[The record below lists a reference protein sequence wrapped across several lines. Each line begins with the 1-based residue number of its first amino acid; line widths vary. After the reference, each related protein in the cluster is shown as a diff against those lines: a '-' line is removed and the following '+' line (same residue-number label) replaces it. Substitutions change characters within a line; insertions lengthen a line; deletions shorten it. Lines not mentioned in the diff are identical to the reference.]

1 MCACKGDSES
11 ESVIEIKVMD
21 QNENGKANIRIREKR
36 YDEEENANVE
46 KCKHNK
52 QIEYFETFSLNFNVS
67 QSRCVL
73 YFFGLV
79 WFGIG
84 STWLERLN
92 RQIQSFW
99 RKI

>member
-1 MCACKGDSES
+1 MYACEGEGES
-11 ESVIEIKVMD
+11 ESVIEVKVMD

-52 QIEYFETFSLNFNVS
+52 QIEYFETFSTEFQCIAITV
-67 QSRCVL
+67 CVI

-79 WFGIG
+79 SVPLGM
-84 STWLERLN
+84 N
-92 RQIQSFW
+92 D
-99 RKI
+99 

>member
-1 MCACKGDSES
+1 MCACKGESES
-11 ESVIEIKVMD
+11 ESVIEVKVMD

-73 YFFGLV
+73 YFFWFGLV
-79 WFGIG
+79 SVPLG
-84 STWLERLN
+84 LN
-92 RQIQSFW
+92 D
-99 RKI
+99 

>member
-1 MCACKGDSES
+1 MCACEGESES
-11 ESVIEIKVMD
+11 ESVIEVKVMD